1 MKTQHEAIKCSI
13 SVSITQKQASDRTEQ
28 RNSRTRGLIILI
40 QWFSTV
46 TQFMHM

>member
-1 MKTQHEAIKCSI
+1 MKQQKCSV

-28 RNSRTRGLIILI
+28 CNSRIRGFTILF